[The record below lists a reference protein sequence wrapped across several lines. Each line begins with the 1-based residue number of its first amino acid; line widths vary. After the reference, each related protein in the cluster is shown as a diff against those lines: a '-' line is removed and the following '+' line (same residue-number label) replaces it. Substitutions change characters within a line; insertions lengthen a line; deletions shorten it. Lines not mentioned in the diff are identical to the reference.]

1 MKNETI
7 NTNDSL
13 DSLNLLDC
21 FEENDE
27 NINYKEE
34 DDEVE
39 DCFSKEDSWYE
50 EDDFSDEG
58 CGEGYSC
65 YNCPN
70 LGCPSNA
77 WN

>member
-27 NINYKEE
+27 NINYEEE

-39 DCFSKEDSWYE
+39 DIF
-50 EDDFSDEG
+50 FRIM
-58 CGEGYSC
+58 
-65 YNCPN
+65 
-70 LGCPSNA
+70 
-77 WN
+77 